1 MAQFGEDLRREREA
15 RNVAL
20 EWITELT
27 KISSR
32 HLVALE
38 GDRFEQLPGG
48 VFNKG
53 IVRGY
58 ARAVG
63 LDEEFWVERYV
74 SASEASGLVKPD
86 EAEWEQFAKNVAK
99 SRDAGGARP
108 YLRLRWAG
116 VFLLLMLIA
125 GLGWFVYSFVRERVS
140 TSEGGPQTRQSGSA
154 SLNLPV
160 SDCNYYAYFC
170 SKTPPNL
177 G

>member
-1 MAQFGEDLRREREA
+1 MAHFGEDLRKEREA

-20 EWITELT
+20 PWIAELT

-38 GDRFEQLPGG
+38 GGRFDLLPGG

-63 LDEEFWVERYV
+63 LDEEFWIQRYL
-74 SASEASGLVKPD
+74 SASQASGLAKAD
-86 EAEWEQFAKNVAK
+86 EAEWEQFAKNVARCRK
-99 SRDAGGARP
+99 TKADRP

-116 VFLLLMLIA
+116 VFLLLTLIA
-125 GLGWFVYSFVRERVS
+125 GLGWFVYSFVHEKVS
-140 TSEGGPQTRQSGSA
+140 ATGGSPQTPQSGSA
-154 SLNLPV
+154 FLTSPRRIVAFVPIYCVEAPRNV
-160 SDCNYYAYFC
+160 E
-170 SKTPPNL
+170 
-177 G
+177 